1 MCCWYSRV
9 SNSIL
14 SQSWNCRT
22 RLMSEALPG
31 QVLRLRKRIRKE
43 EDNGEKPTSRQSAIA
58 ALSARGRYM
67 VEKTSSTRD
76 GTLKTRSCGGTVVS
90 SSHRSRKKKSTSC
103 ASPPKV
109 FHQSAAERWAPNLL
123 GRSFRRHGPGF
134 FRPAKATLMHSP
146 ASSIP
151 RSITPRAI
159 STHFL
164 GLLGK

>member
-9 SNSIL
+9 SISIP
-14 SQSWNCRT
+14 SQSWSCGT

-31 QVLRLRKRIRKE
+31 QLLRLSKSYRKGENNVE
-43 EDNGEKPTSRQSAIA
+43 EPTSRQSAVA
-58 ALSARGRYM
+58 ALSASGRYM

-76 GTLKTRSCGGTVVS
+76 GTLKTRSCRGTVVS

-109 FHQSAAERWAPNLL
+109 FHQSAAERWVPNLL
-123 GRSFRRHGPGF
+123 GRSFRRQGPGF
-134 FRPAKATLMHSP
+134 FRPAKATLIHFP